1 MARYY
6 TIKTF
11 DELREI
17 EKLHEEHDTPLIY
30 RWESSGPTEVNLIM
44 PRGASLSVNGL
55 SLIKKKYLDMLDIL
69 ETQINHNTIAYPG
82 IEPDKCYLPK
92 IPYEEVN
99 NFCNYLYD
107 IAVTHRINHT

>member
-6 TIKTF
+6 TIKTK
-11 DELREI
+11 DDLREI
-17 EKLHEEHDTPLIY
+17 EKLHEELDTPLIY
-30 RWESSGPTEVNLIM
+30 AWESSNPTDVILIM
-44 PRGASLSVNGL
+44 PRGACLSVNGL

-69 ETQINHNTIAYPG
+69 ETQINHSTIAYPG
-82 IEPDKCYLPK
+82 IEPDKCSLPE

-107 IAVTHRINHT
+107 IAVTHRINCT